1 MTMVPALMALAFIA
15 VPIAEIWLIIQ
26 VGQTIGAWQT
36 VVALVAI
43 SILGAW
49 LVRRE
54 GRRTWA
60 ALSEAIREG
69 RAPARELSD
78 AGLVIVG
85 GTLLLTPGFLT
96 DLVGLFFLVPI
107 TRPLARR
114 LLLNVIA
121 RRINRATMRYDVRL
135 LDERLASDEPRARR
149 QRNNPYGH
157 AGGGDVIQGEVV
169 DDE

>member
-1 MTMVPALMALAFIA
+1 MPALLALAFIT

-26 VGQTIGAWQT
+26 IGQTVGAWQT

-60 ALSEAIREG
+60 ALTDAIRVG
-69 RAPARELSD
+69 QLPARQLSD
-78 AGLVIVG
+78 AALVLVG

-96 DLVGLFFLVPI
+96 DVLGLFFLLPP

-114 LLLNVIA
+114 LLFWVVG
-121 RRINRATMRYDVRL
+121 RRVNRAVLRYDVRNVAA
-135 LDERLASDEPRARR
+135 DDSTRAPS
-149 QRNNPYGH
+149 PYGDR
-157 AGGGDVIQGEVV
+157 AAGDVVQGEVV
-169 DDE
+169 DE

>member
-1 MTMVPALMALAFIA
+1 MAALLALMFIA

-43 SILGAW
+43 SVLGAW

-60 ALSEAIREG
+60 ALTTAVQRG
-69 RAPARELSD
+69 RLPARELLD
-78 AGLVIVG
+78 AGLVLVG

-96 DLVGLFFLVPI
+96 DLVGLVFLLPP
-107 TRPLARR
+107 TRPVARR
-114 LLLNVIA
+114 LLLWVVGRQIA
-121 RRINRATMRYDVRL
+121 RATIRYG
-135 LDERLASDEPRARR
+135 PG
-149 QRNNPYGH
+149 QPYV
-157 AGGGDVIQGEVV
+157 DDSSNDIIRGEVI
-169 DDE
+169 DDH